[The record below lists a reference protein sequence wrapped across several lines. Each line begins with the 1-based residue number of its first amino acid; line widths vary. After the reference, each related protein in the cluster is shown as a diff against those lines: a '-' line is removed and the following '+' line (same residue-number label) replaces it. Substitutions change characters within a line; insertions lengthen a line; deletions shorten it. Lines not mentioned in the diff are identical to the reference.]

1 MDHSLT
7 FMMCAEKT
15 INLIFTIENTL
26 IFFKENDIK
35 ADEQVIKALEPV
47 LENLKKWMK
56 DGRDKESV

>member
-1 MDHSLT
+1 
-7 FMMCAEKT
+7 MCAEKT